1 MAEKAKIEKVEKTF
15 TGIDMVG
22 ETILVYLVSVLGF
35 IFSFMDEKK
44 YSKRAKFLY
53 NQAGALFIC
62 EFVISPLC
70 AIPFIGLMFWALET
84 VLFIF
89 VIIAIIKGCQGED
102 FKIPGVYDLGE
113 LIWGKIST
121 K

>member
-22 ETILVYLVSVLGF
+22 EIILVYIVSILGF
-35 IFSFMDEKK
+35 IFSFMDDSK

-53 NQAGALFIC
+53 NQAGAV
-62 EFVISPLC
+62 FVVQLCVSPLLI
-70 AIPFIGLMFWALET
+70 IPFIGLMFAALHT
-84 VLFIF
+84 VVF
-89 VIIAIIKGCQGED
+89 VFVVIAIIKGCQGED
-102 FKIPGVYDLGE
+102 FKIPGIYELGQ
-113 LIWGKIST
+113 LIWGKKTT